1 MKKETSLH
9 NHVFFFLINDST
21 AYLDITSF
29 SATLFS
35 TSHLFEDQGIESA
48 KNLDFFL
55 RKMNSPSKAF
65 LATVVLA
72 VIFSSAIVS
81 WCQICGKTSDGGKGV
96 SLFLHISPLSVF
108 CYNS

>member
-48 KNLDFFL
+48 KNLDFFFKENEL
-55 RKMNSPSKAF
+55 PFEGFPCNCCACCDF
-65 LATVVLA
+65 LL
-72 VIFSSAIVS
+72 
-81 WCQICGKTSDGGKGV
+81 CNC
-96 SLFLHISPLSVF
+96 
-108 CYNS
+108 